1 MLRYLLDTNIVIEV
15 LRHKPEKLRMQ
26 FAAHQGR
33 LAVSS
38 VTVMELY
45 FGAEKS
51 AKREHNLRAVEEFL
65 ALIAVL
71 DFDAAAAS
79 HAGEMRAM
87 LGAHGEPIG
96 SYDVLIAGHA
106 RALGLTVVT
115 NNVRE
120 FGRVD
125 GLRVEDWLA

>member
-1 MLRYLLDTNIVIEV
+1 MLRYVLDTNIVIEV

-45 FGAEKS
+45 FGA
-51 AKREHNLRAVEEFL
+51 
-65 ALIAVL
+65 
-71 DFDAAAAS
+71 AAAS
-79 HAGEMRAM
+79 HAGEVRAT
-87 LGAHGEPIG
+87 LGARGEPIG